1 MGIHPNDI
9 FSNSLK
15 PLYQNQDILLSCDFG
30 GSKFL
35 RNVSIMKVQ
44 MHYVISLI
52 KNLLQMA
59 QVTLAILVFTLIK
72 QC

>member
-1 MGIHPNDI
+1 MGIHLNDI

-35 RNVSIMKVQ
+35 GNVSIMKVQ
-44 MHYVISLI
+44 MHYVISFI
-52 KNLLQMA
+52 KNLIQMGPKSHW
-59 QVTLAILVFTLIK
+59 QFWSSP
-72 QC
+72 